1 MEMGEM
7 KNAGKRRKMRNED
20 EGRDENKNGGMKVKK

>member
-1 MEMGEM
+1 MEMGKM
-7 KNAGKRRKMRNED
+7 KHAGKRKKMRNET